1 MYGPL
6 LSAHRHS
13 CDSPSSYYVVLIF
26 RVVREFHHQS
36 FSGFLLSLSTWRDA
50 LGGTSAAFDMVDHQ
64 ILLERL
70 ETSCGISSLPLLWI
84 ESYLSDHTQMI
95 VSGKLSFWVSPRALC
110 WVLFSSSYILLTF
123 LLSFQSIRL
132 LVISLLT
139 TFRHMFMVLLL
150 VNFFSP
156 AKLDCSQMI
165 LTLGCPQID
174 SL

>member
-1 MYGPL
+1 MYGSL

-70 ETSCGISSLPLLWI
+70 ETLCGISSLPLLWI

-95 VSGKLSFWVSPRALC
+95 VSGESITSWIP
-110 WVLFSSSYILLTF
+110 ILLGVPQGSVLGP
-123 LLSFQSIRL
+123 LLF
-132 LVISLLT
+132 
-139 TFRHMFMVLLL
+139 
-150 VNFFSP
+150 
-156 AKLDCSQMI
+156 I
-165 LTLGCPQID
+165 LYTADIPTIL
-174 SL
+174 SKYSAT